1 MKQNQNYSHMKRFIF
16 SIFIIAFVTTTVVA
30 QESFK
35 KEVTWLGLDFTEA
48 KLFPK
53 AAFANPEAIRTKY
66 LLKWNQIVLNES
78 KKFNVSKFF
87 KIGTLHYDIS
97 IVGKRNLAIS
107 LENLIVDDN
116 KQSFS
121 EENVKNIIIQYKK
134 TEGIGL
140 VFIVESFNK
149 TNTTGTFW
157 ATFYDRS
164 THEILSTKRIQG
176 LATGMG
182 IRNYWANSI
191 YRAMKSYKRY

>member
-1 MKQNQNYSHMKRFIF
+1 MKRFLF
-16 SIFIIAFVTTTVVA
+16 SILIIVAVATTVAA
-30 QESFK
+30 QDSFK

-53 AAFANPEAIRTKY
+53 AAFANPEAIRMNY

-78 KKFNVSKFF
+78 KKFNVAKFF
-87 KIGTLHYDIS
+87 KIETLNHDIS
-97 IVGKRNLAIS
+97 LVGERNLAIP
-107 LENLIVDDN
+107 LGNLIVDN
-116 KQSFS
+116 SKQDFS
-121 EENVKNIIIQYKK
+121 EQNVKSIISQYPT

-149 TNTTGTFW
+149 SNTTGTFW
-157 ATFYDRS
+157 ATFFDRS
-164 THEILSTKRIQG
+164 TLEVLSTKRIQG

-191 YRAMKSYKRY
+191 HKAMEAYN

>member
-1 MKQNQNYSHMKRFIF
+1 MKRFLF
-16 SIFIIAFVTTTVVA
+16 SILIIAFVTTTVAA

-78 KKFNVSKFF
+78 KKFNVAKFF
-87 KIGTLHYDIS
+87 KIETLHYDIS
-97 IVGKRNLAIS
+97 IVKQRNMAIPP
-107 LENLIVDDN
+107 ENLIVDN
-116 KQSFS
+116 SKHQFS
-121 EENVKNIIIQYKK
+121 EENVKNIISQYQK

-140 VFIVESFNK
+140 VFIVETFDK
-149 TNTTGTFW
+149 TSAIGVFW

-164 THEILSTKRIQG
+164 TLKILSTKKIHG

-191 YRAMKSYKRY
+191 YRAMKSYNRY